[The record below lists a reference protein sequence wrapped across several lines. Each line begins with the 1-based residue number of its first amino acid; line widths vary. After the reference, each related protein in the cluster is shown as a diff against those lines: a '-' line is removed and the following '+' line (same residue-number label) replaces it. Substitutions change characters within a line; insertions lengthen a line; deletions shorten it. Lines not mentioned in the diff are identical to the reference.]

1 MDREPRY
8 RGGMIRGF
16 AILLFFQG
24 LGELVSRVLGLPIP
38 GPVVG
43 LFMLLAL
50 LIIRREVDPD
60 LALVANGLTQHL
72 GLLFVPA
79 AVGVIVFLPQLAEYG
94 VELMLALSLSVA
106 ASMATTALVLKRRE
120 RAGRDR

>member
-43 LFMLLAL
+43 LFLLLAL
-50 LIIRREVDPD
+50 LIIRRKVDPD

-94 VELMLALSLSVA
+94 VELMLALALSVA

>member
-1 MDREPRY
+1 
-8 RGGMIRGF
+8 
-16 AILLFFQG
+16 
-24 LGELVSRVLGLPIP
+24 
-38 GPVVG
+38 
-43 LFMLLAL
+43 
-50 LIIRREVDPD
+50 
-60 LALVANGLTQHL
+60 VANGLTQHL